1 MEVEVTEVFAPQAG
15 KRCANFVVLKYFLL
29 GMLFS
34 NAIESILIVPKTL
47 SLMEE
52 NEVELL
58 KLANLYEEHDAFK
71 QQLTEY
77 SKLSKSVIHE
87 EKEAFNVMVEGKKV
101 GKEGKGQHHKEAET
115 HHTKKKGH
123 HKQIKFAESEEP
135 MGGAINEKLIE
146 YMLLVYGILTC
157 ALGIYAV
164 FTEHPKL
171 IIVFIAIVCIGLVIL
186 FFSGLTLIVFMAVL
200 NDVIIGIVSYK
211 FLQMMSAPVA
221 AEYAY
226 GVPIGGGIAAF
237 AEPSY
242 NVDLNEPSSYVTV
255 TQ

>member
-58 KLANLYEEHDAFK
+58 KLASLYEEHDAFK

-87 EKEAFNVMVEGKKV
+87 EKEAFNVIVGGKKPE
-101 GKEGKGQHHKEAET
+101 KEGKGQHHNKEAEA
-115 HHTKKKGH
+115 HHKKKK

-135 MGGAINEKLIE
+135 MGGAVNEKLIE

-171 IIVFIAIVCIGLVIL
+171 LIIFIGIVCIGLVIL

-226 GVPIGGGIAAF
+226 GVPIGAGVAAF
-237 AEPSY
+237 GEPSY
-242 NVDLNEPSSYVTV
+242 NVDLNEPGSYVT
-255 TQ
+255 Q